1 MSVSPSPVPASP
13 SAVPGAPPAPPKPA
27 AAPLPPRTGQVIDR
41 GTVRRESIHAET
53 WAIDGTA
60 KVLGN
65 VDVGQADLRG
75 FVTIVGALSADRVLA
90 RGELEVVGIVTTR
103 GTLEVRGQCRTFTDV
118 DATDAGFD
126 GTVHIGGALRVT
138 RLLQIRGQLAVVG
151 SASAG
156 FFQAD
161 GRFEIRGTLRAPRV
175 QATIRGVSH
184 IGTVE
189 GGDVR
194 FTLPVRP
201 PILRSILESPTLD
214 IDRIEAETVHIE
226 GVTVQ
231 YLRADRIV
239 VGRNCHVVRYDGTI
253 DSCHPSSH
261 LGPESRSPHPPGMS
275 R

>member
-1 MSVSPSPVPASP
+1 VSASPFPASP
-13 SAVPGAPPAPPKPA
+13 SAAPGVPPAPPKPA

-41 GTVRRESIHAET
+41 GTVRRESIRAET

-65 VDVGQADLRG
+65 VDVSQADLRG
-75 FVTIVGALSADRVLA
+75 FVTIAGALSADRVLA

-103 GTLEVRGQCRTFTDV
+103 GTLEVRGQCRMFTDV
-118 DATDAGFD
+118 GARDAGFD
-126 GTVHIGGALRVT
+126 GTVQIGGALRVAG
-138 RLLQIRGQLAVVG
+138 LLQIRGQLAVVG

-175 QATIRGVSH
+175 QATVRGASH

-239 VGRNCHVVRYDGTI
+239 VGRNCHVVRHDGTI
-253 DSCHPSSH
+253 VSCHPSSH

>member
-1 MSVSPSPVPASP
+1 MTASPASVPISP
-13 SAVPGAPPAPPKPA
+13 SATPGGPPSPPKPVA
-27 AAPLPPRTGQVIDR
+27 ASLPPRTGQIIDR
-41 GTVRRESIHAET
+41 GTVRRESIRAEI

-65 VDVGQADLRG
+65 VDVDRADLRG
-75 FVTIVGALSADRVLA
+75 FVTIAGALRADRVLA
-90 RGELEVVGIVTTR
+90 RGELEVVGIVTAR
-103 GTLEVRGQCRTFTDV
+103 GTLEVRGQCRTLTDV
-118 DATDAGFD
+118 VARDAGFE

-138 RLLQIRGQLAVVG
+138 HLLEVRGQLTVVG

-161 GRFEIRGTLRAPRV
+161 GQFEIGGTLRAPRV

-194 FTLPVRP
+194 FTLPVRL
-201 PILRSILESPTLD
+201 PILRSILESGTLD

-231 YLRADRIV
+231 YLRAARIV
-239 VGRNCHVVRYDGTI
+239 VGPNCHVVRYDGTI
-253 DSCHPSSH
+253 VSCHPSSH
-261 LGPESRSPHPPGMS
+261 LGPESRSPRPAGMS